1 MSSIECIASQS
12 LTSGKDLFTTAL
24 CYHRFPLTPIVSP
37 STPSPYSAL
46 LPFTLS
52 TSLSTPFSVAPRYST
67 RTALPLATRKSLSR
81 KTPRYLLGHSGK
93 QHLGN
98 VAPLII
104 ITLDTV
110 HLFLIAAIY
119 TIYYLYTHPTPP
131 ETPIDTAN
139 NFQTPTKEERPFEYD
154 KQPFGTELETDWKGW
169 DAATPDAEEVKE
181 EEKVE
186 EQYDNDTKSEP
197 EPGYKYHFDK
207 DGHIVGKSLV
217 GWDEFGNVITQEQI
231 DNQGPI
237 APPLPPPPPSN

>member
-1 MSSIECIASQS
+1 M
-12 LTSGKDLFTTAL
+12 
-24 CYHRFPLTPIVSP
+24 
-37 STPSPYSAL
+37 
-46 LPFTLS
+46 
-52 TSLSTPFSVAPRYST
+52 
-67 RTALPLATRKSLSR
+67 
-81 KTPRYLLGHSGK
+81 
-93 QHLGN
+93 
-98 VAPLII
+98 APLII

-131 ETPIDTAN
+131 EPPIDTVN

-154 KQPFGTELETDWKGW
+154 KQPFGTELEADWKGW

-186 EQYDNDTKSEP
+186 EQYDDDTESEP

-207 DGHIVGKSLV
+207 DGHIVGRSIV
-217 GWDEFGNVITQEQI
+217 GWDKFGNVITQEQI
-231 DNQGPI
+231 NNQGPI